1 MGMMAAATLSPARF
15 PLSPD
20 AVIER
25 YSAARHDQGTRLY
38 GSSMEVYITAKLPK
52 LDKQGR
58 LHALRHIS
66 KVGFVS
72 YEALEFEGDKTIK
85 SNVIARY
92 LAAEAQAGN
101 CNEASFDIIPA
112 NYKFKY
118 KGLSEE
124 YGRQVYSFGLTPRK
138 KRAGLFKGEL
148 SLDSR
153 TYLPLRASGRFV
165 KNPSILVRRIEFV
178 REYEI
183 HDGIAITRRI
193 QSTVQTRLFGKAELT
208 VEFSHLSPP
217 ESSASP
223 ATCSRLR
230 DASVSGQVEVRLTQ
244 KRSARVPR
252 RHTGEELSLI
262 RRSWQTEMSQVVE
275 VGRCVS
281 GAVKPV

>member
-1 MGMMAAATLSPARF
+1 MLKHPNGPWTTAAVLCSSMVMIAVATLSPARF

-25 YSAARHDQGTRLY
+25 YSAACHDQRTRLY

-52 LDKQGR
+52 LDKEGR
-58 LHALRHIS
+58 LRALRRIS
-66 KVGFVS
+66 KVGLVT
-72 YEALEFEGDKTIK
+72 YDALEFEGDKTV
-85 SNVIARY
+85 NRGVIARY
-92 LAAEAQAGN
+92 LAAETQTGAGGVV
-101 CNEASFDIIPA
+101 SLDMTPA
-112 NYKFKY
+112 NYTFKY

-124 YGRQVYSFGLTPRK
+124 YGRQVYVFGLTPRK
-138 KRAGLFKGEL
+138 KRIGLFKGEL
-148 SLDSR
+148 SVDSR
-153 TYLPLRASGRFV
+153 TYLPLRASGRFA

-217 ESSASP
+217 ENFASP

-230 DASVSGQVEVRLTQ
+230 GVSSSR
-244 KRSARVPR
+244 A
-252 RHTGEELSLI
+252 
-262 RRSWQTEMSQVVE
+262 EML
-275 VGRCVS
+275 
-281 GAVKPV
+281 